1 MKASKKL
8 YSDGIILK
16 GHFLSEDGA
25 MREVLRFIIK
35 FFLIFALCYYGTKA
49 IIGLAAPGRYYSY
62 FVDRYLDYV
71 SWIKSE
77 LIIGSQLL
85 LSLFGIDTY
94 RVDPFILR
102 IVKGTGV
109 TIAYDCV
116 GYGVFS
122 FWIAFVIA
130 SADNF
135 KKKIGWLIGGLLLLN
150 FINII
155 RISLLLVA
163 LNKKWPM
170 PLGIDHHTWFNI
182 ISYLCIFIMMYFFSK
197 PSAEIKH
204 GSNPNE
210 LDQKPVQQ

>member
-1 MKASKKL
+1 L
-8 YSDGIILK
+8 FLK
-16 GHFLSEDGA
+16 
-25 MREVLRFIIK
+25 FIIK

-49 IIGLAAPGRYYSY
+49 IIGLAAPGGYYSP
-62 FVDRYLDYV
+62 FVDKYFDYV

-77 LIIGSQLL
+77 LIIGSQFL
-85 LSLFGIDTY
+85 LSIFGIDTY
-94 RVDPFILR
+94 RVDHFILR

-130 SADNF
+130 SAD
-135 KKKIGWLIGGLLLLN
+135 KLKRKIGWLIGGLLLLN
-150 FINII
+150 FINIL

-182 ISYLCIFIMMYFFSK
+182 VSYLCIFTMMYFFSK
-197 PSAEIKH
+197 PAAEFKKN
-204 GSNPNE
+204 GNQNE
-210 LDQKPVQQ
+210 VDQKLVQQ